1 MPNAQHSM
9 DAGVAPYLG
18 LQSSTILQLHVL
30 VIRGHLVIEQSG
42 WLFVYIGRRRMR
54 KLVQDGVRRMRG
66 IQQGPLLDVDR
77 IELAVGQSWSA
88 YSVEKNKEREN

>member
-1 MPNAQHSM
+1 MPSAQHSM
-9 DAGVAPYLG
+9 DVDADPYLG
-18 LQSSTILQLHVL
+18 LRSSTILQLHVL
-30 VIRGHLVIEQSG
+30 VIRGHLAIEQSG
-42 WLFVYIGRRRMR
+42 WLFVYIDRRRMR

-77 IELAVGQSWSA
+77 IELAIGQSWSA